1 MNLSDWRLLI
11 ILYLLLTGIWGVV
24 AKISASRLNPYTA
37 TFIGVTSCWI
47 VVALASIPKLNLES
61 KVGIGAAITCGFIS
75 GIGALTFYGALKQAP
90 AGVIIPLSSLYVV
103 ITAVLAHFL
112 LQETIGFRQIAGIAL
127 GILAIAL
134 LAK

>member
-1 MNLSDWRLLI
+1 MIADWRFLI
-11 ILYLLLTGIWGVV
+11 ILYLLLTGIWGIV

-47 VVALASIPKLNLES
+47 VVALASLPRLNLES
-61 KVGIGAAITCGFIS
+61 KVGIGAAIACGFIS

-90 AGVIIPLSSLYVV
+90 ASVIIPLSSLYVV
-103 ITAVLAHFL
+103 ITAFLAHFL
-112 LQETIGFRQIAGIAL
+112 LEEALGLRQIAGIGL
-127 GILAIAL
+127 GILAILL